1 MKKVVIILIGVFAV
15 FIAALACLWWLG
27 GQSVAGELAGSGIK
41 KINRPDSDND
51 GLADWEEVEWHTNPT
66 NPDTD
71 GDGTSDGAEVAAG
84 RNPLVR
90 GPNDKLTNP
99 QARLEA
105 LVRNAILETNKPL
118 ISPSGEIA
126 SLGVYQRKDLQ
137 LESAETAASVAEYGR
152 NLRSALQTFTAAK
165 PGGESA
171 ALVAYVA
178 HGDENALAPIVPAAQ
193 TYFALVQSLLAMD
206 VPASAATLHLELIN
220 RASYLAQLA
229 YLMSQV
235 KTEPLIATR
244 AAQASPGKLLEFTD
258 FLRQFDPYF
267 AARNIR

>member
-1 MKKVVIILIGVFAV
+1 V
-15 FIAALACLWWLG
+15 
-27 GQSVAGELAGSGIK
+27 GSGVK

-51 GLADWEEVEWHTNPT
+51 GLADWEETEWHTSTT

-90 GPNDKLTNP
+90 GPNDKLTDP
-99 QARLEA
+99 QTRLEA
-105 LVRNAILETNKPL
+105 LVRNAILQTNKPL

-126 SLGVYQRKDLQ
+126 SLFEYKQNDLQ
-137 LESAETAASVAEYGR
+137 LESTETSASLAEYAR
-152 NLRSALQTFTAAK
+152 NLRAALQTFTAAK
-165 PGGESA
+165 AGGESA
-171 ALVAYVA
+171 ALVAYVG

-193 TYFALVQSLLAMD
+193 AYFALVQSLLAID

-229 YLMSQV
+229 YLMSQI

-244 AAQASPGKLLEFTD
+244 AVQASPGKLLEFTD

-267 AARNIR
+267 AVRNIR